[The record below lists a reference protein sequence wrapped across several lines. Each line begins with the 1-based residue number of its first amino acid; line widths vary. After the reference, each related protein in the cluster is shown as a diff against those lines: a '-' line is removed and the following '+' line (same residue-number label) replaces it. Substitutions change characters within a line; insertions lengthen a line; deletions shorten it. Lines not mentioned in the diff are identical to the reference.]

1 MSACTNFSLEG
12 KIALVTGASYGIGFA
27 IASAYAKAG
36 ATVCF
41 NDINQELVDKGM
53 AAYAE
58 KGIKAHGYVC
68 DVTNEEQVNAMVA
81 QIANE
86 VGTIDILVNNA
97 GITKDN
103 LILKMTEQDF
113 EDVIDVNLKGA
124 FNGIKAVTKQMM
136 KQRYGRIINLS
147 SVVGAMGNAGQANY
161 CASKGGVIGLTM
173 SAARELASRNV
184 TVNAVAPGFIDT
196 DMTKVLPDNV
206 KEGLLAQ
213 IPAKKLG
220 AVEDIANAVE
230 FLAKDES
237 SYITGQVL
245 HVNGGLYM

>member
-1 MSACTNFSLEG
+1 MFKDKVAV
-12 KIALVTGASYGIGFA
+12 VTGASRGIGRA
-27 IASAYAKAG
+27 IALRLAKGGAKVVVNYAGSEG
-36 ATVCF
+36 A
-41 NDINQELVDKGM
+41 
-53 AAYAE
+53 
-58 KGIKAHGYVC
+58 
-68 DVTNEEQVNAMVA
+68 
-81 QIANE
+81 ANE
-86 VGTIDILVNNA
+86 VVEAIKSEGGEAYSYQCNVASYAEVEAMINDTIEKYGRVDVLVNNA
-97 GITKDN
+97 GVTKDN

-161 CASKGGVIGLTM
+161 CASKAGIVGLTM
-173 SAARELASRNV
+173 SAARELAARNIA
-184 TVNAVAPGFIDT
+184 VNAVAPGFIDT
-196 DMTKVLPDNV
+196 DMTKVLPENV

-220 AVEDIANAVE
+220 TVDDIANAVA
-230 FLAKDES
+230 FLAKDDS
-237 SYITGQVL
+237 AYITGQVL

>member
-1 MSACTNFSLEG
+1 MFKDRVA
-12 KIALVTGASYGIGFA
+12 IVTGAARGIG
-27 IASAYAKAG
+27 
-36 ATVCF
+36 
-41 NDINQELVDKGM
+41 
-53 AAYAE
+53 
-58 KGIKAHGYVC
+58 KGIALRLASQGAIVI
-68 DVTNEEQVNAMVA
+68 VNYAGSEA
-81 QIANE
+81 AANE
-86 VGTIDILVNNA
+86 VVDTIKANGGEAYAYKCNVANIAEVEEMVADVVAKYGKIDILVNNA

-103 LILKMTEQDF
+103 LILKMSEQDF
-113 EDVIDVNLKGA
+113 EDVINVNLKGA

-161 CASKGGVIGLTM
+161 CSSKAGVIGLTM
-173 SAARELASRNV
+173 SAARELASRNI

-196 DMTKVLPDNV
+196 DMTKVLPEAV

-220 AVEDIANAVE
+220 DVADIANAVE
-230 FLAKDES
+230 FLAKEDS
-237 SYITGQVL
+237 AYITGQVI

>member
-1 MSACTNFSLEG
+1 MFKDRVA
-12 KIALVTGASYGIGFA
+12 IVTGAARGIG
-27 IASAYAKAG
+27 
-36 ATVCF
+36 
-41 NDINQELVDKGM
+41 
-53 AAYAE
+53 
-58 KGIKAHGYVC
+58 KGIALRLASQGAIVI
-68 DVTNEEQVNAMVA
+68 VNYAGSEA
-81 QIANE
+81 AANE
-86 VGTIDILVNNA
+86 VVDTIKANGGEAYAYKCNVANLAEVEEMVADVVAKYGKIDILVNNA

-103 LILKMTEQDF
+103 LILKMSEQDF
-113 EDVIDVNLKGA
+113 EDVINVNLKGA

-161 CASKGGVIGLTM
+161 CSSKAGVIGLTM
-173 SAARELASRNV
+173 SAARELASRNI

-196 DMTKVLPDNV
+196 DMTKVLPEAV

-220 AVEDIANAVE
+220 DVADIANAVE
-230 FLAKDES
+230 FLAKEDS
-237 SYITGQVL
+237 AYITGQVI

>member
-1 MSACTNFSLEG
+1 MFKDKVAV
-12 KIALVTGASYGIGFA
+12 VTGAARGIG
-27 IASAYAKAG
+27 
-36 ATVCF
+36 
-41 NDINQELVDKGM
+41 
-53 AAYAE
+53 
-58 KGIKAHGYVC
+58 KGIALRLAKSGAKV
-68 DVTNEEQVNAMVA
+68 VVNYAGSEA
-81 QIANE
+81 AANE
-86 VGTIDILVNNA
+86 VVETIKAEGGEAYAYKCNVASYAEVEAMMADVVEKYGRIDILVNNA

-161 CASKGGVIGLTM
+161 CASKGGVVGLTM
-173 SAARELASRNV
+173 SAARELAARNI

-220 AVEDIANAVE
+220 DVADIANAVE
-230 FLAKDES
+230 FLAKDDS
-237 SYITGQVL
+237 AYITGQVI

>member
-1 MSACTNFSLEG
+1 MFKDRVA
-12 KIALVTGASYGIGFA
+12 IVTGAARGIGKA
-27 IASAYAKAG
+27 VALRLASQG
-36 ATVCF
+36 ATVVV
-41 NDINQELVDKGM
+41 NYAGSE
-53 AAYAE
+53 AA
-58 KGIKAHGYVC
+58 
-68 DVTNEEQVNAMVA
+68 
-81 QIANE
+81 ANE
-86 VGTIDILVNNA
+86 VVETIKSNGGEAYAYKCNVADYAAVEQMVADVVAKYGHVDILVNNA

-113 EDVIDVNLKGA
+113 EDVINVNLKGA

-136 KQRYGRIINLS
+136 KQRYGRIINMS

-161 CASKGGVIGLTM
+161 CASKAGVIGLTM
-173 SAARELASRNV
+173 SSARELASRNI

-206 KEGLLAQ
+206 KEALLAQ

-220 AVEDIANAVE
+220 STDDIANAVE
-230 FLAKDES
+230 FLAKEDS
-237 SYITGQVL
+237 AYITGQVI

>member
-1 MSACTNFSLEG
+1 MFKDRVA
-12 KIALVTGASYGIGFA
+12 IVTGAARGIG
-27 IASAYAKAG
+27 
-36 ATVCF
+36 
-41 NDINQELVDKGM
+41 
-53 AAYAE
+53 
-58 KGIKAHGYVC
+58 KGIALRLASQGAIVI
-68 DVTNEEQVNAMVA
+68 VNYAGSEA
-81 QIANE
+81 AANE
-86 VGTIDILVNNA
+86 VVDTIKANGGEAYAYKCNVANLAEVEEMVADVVAKYGKIDILVNNA

-103 LILKMTEQDF
+103 LILKMSEQDF
-113 EDVIDVNLKGA
+113 EDVINVNLKGA

-161 CASKGGVIGLTM
+161 CSSKAGVIGLTM
-173 SAARELASRNV
+173 SAARELASRNI

-196 DMTKVLPDNV
+196 DMTKVLPESV

-220 AVEDIANAVE
+220 DVADIANAVE
-230 FLAKDES
+230 FLAKEDS
-237 SYITGQVL
+237 AYITGQVI